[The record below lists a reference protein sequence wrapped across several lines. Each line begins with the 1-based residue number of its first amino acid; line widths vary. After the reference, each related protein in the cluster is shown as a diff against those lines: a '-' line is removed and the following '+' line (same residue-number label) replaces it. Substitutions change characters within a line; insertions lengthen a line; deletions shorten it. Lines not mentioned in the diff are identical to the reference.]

1 MRFGICFKILCKQ
14 HSKQKEGGR
23 LAEIFIVVETWVHG
37 VHYAILLFVSE
48 FFHDKK
54 TTVLKK

>member
-14 HSKQKEGGR
+14 HSKQKEEGR

-37 VHYAILLFVSE
+37 VHYAILTFCV
-48 FFHDKK
+48 
-54 TTVLKK
+54 